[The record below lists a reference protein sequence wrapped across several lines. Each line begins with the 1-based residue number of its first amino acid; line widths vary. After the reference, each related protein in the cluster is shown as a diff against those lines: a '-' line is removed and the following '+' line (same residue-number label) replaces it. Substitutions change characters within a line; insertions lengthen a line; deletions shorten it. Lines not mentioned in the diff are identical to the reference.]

1 MSPYPTRMTYRHL
14 PNPVTSTLRITH
26 GLCSPWHCCFSG
38 AHPQHLWTIPPLP
51 CQLCKKAAFPSSPFQ
66 TTNWAFYKQIWF
78 FILGAPAWHLDEALT
93 IQHESSSIVSNTRK
107 EVGESS
113 GTEAKSKTQVS
124 SQGDCDVSIQQRA
137 CVRSGGDEGILK
149 FSLVVIHFFFLSS
162 LICFS
167 HLLIFQIFTLT
178 PGTLKSFLLTVT
190 LRGAYLF
197 STHLHHKDGNLA
209 RAEAICVGFCVGSQ
223 NSDFHTPCFFQ
234 MMTE

>member
-38 AHPQHLWTIPPLP
+38 AHPQHLWTIPPLS

-149 FSLVVIHFFFLSS
+149 FSLVVIHFFS
-162 LICFS
+162 LQPYMLFPLTNFS
-167 HLLIFQIFTLT
+167 NIYFDPWHSEVFVELIFSAPTSITKT
-178 PGTLKSFLLTVT
+178 RT
-190 LRGAYLF
+190 LRGQKPFVWVFVLAVRTAT
-197 STHLHHKDGNLA
+197 STHHVFSKWW
-209 RAEAICVGFCVGSQ
+209 Q
-223 NSDFHTPCFFQ
+223 NK
-234 MMTE
+234 

>member
-38 AHPQHLWTIPPLP
+38 AHPQHLWTIPPLS

-113 GTEAKSKTQVS
+113 GTEAKSKTWVS

-149 FSLVVIHFFFLSS
+149 FSLVVIHFFFSPALYA
-162 LICFS
+162 FP
-167 HLLIFQIFTLT
+167 T
-178 PGTLKSFLLTVT
+178 
-190 LRGAYLF
+190 Y
-197 STHLHHKDGNLA
+197 
-209 RAEAICVGFCVGSQ
+209 
-223 NSDFHTPCFFQ
+223 
-234 MMTE
+234 